1 VRHLNRPLEI
11 KIGDTVDRGS
21 YMHYETQGSVEGVS
35 SWLCLT
41 DRTLTVVF
49 ASSVASA
56 WLGSH
61 QAEGFRLSVLVPE
74 LADAVLR
81 SKKSDFPI
89 RCIIG
94 LLDETRRSIPLVIH
108 RLDGPIQGFLCC
120 EDSRLTGA
128 QSDFGGFD
136 EVRFFVEDRSKV
148 LDSWAMLGSLVPRC
162 VHDLNN
168 VFTGM
173 LGHIAYLKAI
183 LPTNSVVF
191 DSLTAIELGARKAGL
206 MTRALD
212 MVGQHRDDP
221 IAEIDDAGIALRQI
235 LTLLKGIAPPSVSVV
250 SQIPTLPF
258 NGHLLGAVI
267 ERVILPFAIQCMH
280 AVPRPS
286 QLGVVIDELPPT
298 AHMVG
303 EALDHTSLPR
313 YLQIVISASPLQAER
328 TEYHNTVISPVAS
341 TDSESNYLADAIC
354 EAMPS
359 LVPFFLLCSKAIK
372 EVGGTFSVDGA
383 VDAGITGR
391 ITLPFTPS
399 GGIAG
404 SYYEV
409 TNQPSRPNVD
419 RSPEVLPRG
428 TEHILVMDDEE
439 SIRDVVVRSLQQLGY
454 QVVSVASGHAAI
466 AAFQSNEKGFD
477 LVLLDMILPDVS
489 GCEVF
494 ARIREIKPDAP
505 VLVMSGY
512 SPAGRVQG
520 LLAAGRSSFIQKP
533 FTISELAFRV
543 RACLDLR

>member
-1 VRHLNRPLEI
+1 MEQ
-11 KIGDTVDRGS
+11 
-21 YMHYETQGSVEGVS
+21 ETPRIIEDGS

-61 QAEGFRLSVLVPE
+61 QAEGVRLSVLVPE

-89 RCIIG
+89 RCNIG
-94 LLDETRRSIPLVIH
+94 LSDKTRRSIPLIIH

-120 EDSRLTGA
+120 KDPRPTSA
-128 QSDFGGFD
+128 KSDFGSFND
-136 EVRFFVEDRSKV
+136 VRYFTANRNEV
-148 LDSWAMLGSLVPRC
+148 LDLWAMLGSLVPRG

-168 VFTGM
+168 VFTGI

-183 LPTNSVVF
+183 LPINSAAF
-191 DSLTAIELGARKAGL
+191 DSITAIELGARKAGL

-212 MVGQHRDDP
+212 VVGQHKDEP

-235 LTLLKGIAPPSVSVV
+235 LSLLEVIAPPSVSVV
-250 SQIPTLPF
+250 SQIPTRPF
-258 NGHLLGAVI
+258 IGHSLGAIV
-267 ERVILPFAIQCMH
+267 ERVVLPFAMQCMH

-286 QLGVVIDELPPT
+286 QLELIIDELPPT
-298 AHMVG
+298 VRLIGGSPGQISAQ
-303 EALDHTSLPR
+303 R
-313 YLQIVISASPLQAER
+313 YLQIVVGVSPLQAET
-328 TEYHNTVISPVAS
+328 TEYHSPAISSVTSP
-341 TDSESNYLADAIC
+341 DSESNYLDDAIC

-359 LVPFFLLCSKAIK
+359 LIPFFLLCSKFLK
-372 EVGGTFSVDGA
+372 KVGGTFSVDRAIEG
-383 VDAGITGR
+383 GITGR
-391 ITLPFTPS
+391 ITLPFTPCS
-399 GGIAG
+399 GIAENP
-404 SYYEV
+404 SEV
-409 TNQPSRPNVD
+409 SDQPGRPNED
-419 RSPEVLPRG
+419 WTPEILPRG

-439 SIRDVVVRSLQQLGY
+439 PIRDVVVRSLQQLGY
-454 QVVSVASGHAAI
+454 QVVSVASGRAAI

-489 GCEVF
+489 GSEVF

-543 RACLDLR
+543 RACIDLR

>member
-1 VRHLNRPLEI
+1 MQ
-11 KIGDTVDRGS
+11 K
-21 YMHYETQGSVEGVS
+21 ETQRTVEGGS

-74 LADAVLR
+74 LADAVLG

-89 RCIIG
+89 RCNIG
-94 LLDETRRSIPLVIH
+94 LSDETRRSIPLIVH
-108 RLDGPIQGFLCC
+108 RLDGLIQGFLCF
-120 EDSRLTGA
+120 EEPRPTGG
-128 QSDFGGFD
+128 QSDFGSSD
-136 EVRFFVEDRSKV
+136 EVRYFSEDRSAE
-148 LDSWAMLGSLVPRC
+148 LDSWAILGSLVPRG
-162 VHDLNN
+162 VHELNN
-168 VFTGM
+168 MFTGIF
-173 LGHIAYLKAI
+173 GHIAYLKAI
-183 LPTNSVVF
+183 LPPNSAAF
-191 DSLTAIELGARKAGL
+191 ESLAAIEVGARRAGL

-212 MVGQHRDDP
+212 MVGQHRDEP
-221 IAEIDDAGIALRQI
+221 IAEEDDAGIALRQI
-235 LTLLKGIAPPSVSVV
+235 LSILEGIAPPSVSVV
-250 SQIPTLPF
+250 SRIPTRPF
-258 NGHLLGAVI
+258 VGHSLGALI
-267 ERVILPFAIQCMH
+267 ERVVLPFAIQCMH
-280 AVPRPS
+280 VVPRPS
-286 QLGVVIDELPPT
+286 QLEVVIDELPP
-298 AHMVG
+298 AVRLIG
-303 EALDHTSLPR
+303 EALDQTSPQR
-313 YLQIVISASPLQAER
+313 YLQIVLSASPFAGGS
-328 TEYHNTVISPVAS
+328 TEYQSSVIN
-341 TDSESNYLADAIC
+341 SEVLADFESAYSGDEIC

-372 EVGGTFSVDGA
+372 EAGGAFSVNGSIKAD
-383 VDAGITGR
+383 ITGR

-399 GGIAG
+399 GGMAE
-404 SYYEV
+404 SCYEV
-409 TNQPSRPNVD
+409 TNQLGHPNRD
-419 RSPEVLPRG
+419 RTPEILPRG

-454 QVVSVASGHAAI
+454 QVVSVASGREAI
-466 AAFQSNEKGFD
+466 AAFQSNENRFD

-494 ARIREIKPDAP
+494 AKIREIKPDAP